1 MLINDMAS
9 FIPTVHARVE
19 SVLSAHDAD
28 TVKKEIFYSGPH
40 VALNRLKKAF
50 KGTKVTSNALKDPLG
65 CFRVSWES
73 KFGPVQVIVL
83 LNPEGWQV
91 EAWGWDEKSQQWII
105 GSEVQ
110 GKGLVST
117 KPADSDDAPKAQE

>member
-9 FIPTVHARVE
+9 FIPTVHARVIT
-19 SVLSAHDAD
+19 VLSAHDAD
-28 TVKKEIFYSGPH
+28 AVKRDIFHSGQH

-73 KFGPVQVIVL
+73 KFGAIQVIIL

-105 GSEVQ
+105 GCATQEPT
-110 GKGLVST
+110 LVST
-117 KPADSDDAPKAQE
+117 KPATEAPQAQE